1 MDRHQYVKT
10 LIEQR
15 DNLKKEIE
23 SLNSKIGIA
32 KKRTKDAV
40 LNFKPELC
48 YEASSSTGFNFSGG
62 YQTVQYVT
70 LPENELVSDD
80 AIKTLHKEIF
90 ELENSK
96 SVLDS
101 ELSDLQSRDFVKY
114 LKNLINE
121 S

>member
-23 SLNSKIGIA
+23 SINSKIGIA
-32 KKRTKDAV
+32 KKRTKDAI

-48 YEASSSTGFNFSGG
+48 YEASSSVGYAFCGG

-80 AIKTLHKEIF
+80 FFKANVPFSSVIVPTEVLNQNTLAPNKG
-90 ELENSK
+90 
-96 SVLDS
+96 
-101 ELSDLQSRDFVKY
+101 
-114 LKNLINE
+114 
-121 S
+121 